1 MVPIDL
7 LPLIDGFAPTSLLA
21 VSLAVAYFCLVA
33 LVASV
38 ATFAH
43 AERSKN
49 AYRVLKL
56 LTRRKPDPPG
66 SGSAS

>member
-1 MVPIDL
+1 MPIDL

-21 VSLAVAYFCLVA
+21 ASLALAYFCLVA

-43 AERSKN
+43 GERSKN
-49 AYRVLKL
+49 AYRVLKV
-56 LTRRKPDPPG
+56 LTHRKPDPPG
-66 SGSAS
+66 TGGS